1 MYPLRSILVLLLF
14 FFALNVVGELVT
26 GPLMGDVV
34 PTWKI
39 AAVSLISALGA
50 TYQLSRRGLKPGD
63 VFKYFRRSYLIP
75 GLELERLYPALLE
88 KFPPREFKVD
98 LSSDHQEI
106 RIRRKANWR
115 SFGEVL
121 SLKNI
126 DSHLQ
131 LWIRP
136 KYYIDVFDQGQ
147 AYESLLQLEQV
158 LNTESYEA

>member
-1 MYPLRSILVLLLF
+1 MMEPSPI
-14 FFALNVVGELVT
+14 T
-26 GPLMGDVV
+26 
-34 PTWKI
+34 PTDQLKI
-39 AAVSLISALGA
+39 E
-50 TYQLSRRGLKPGD
+50 
-63 VFKYFRRSYLIP
+63 IP
-75 GLELERLYPALLE
+75 
-88 KFPPREFKVD
+88 
-98 LSSDHQEI
+98 
-106 RIRRKANWR
+106 
-115 SFGEVL
+115 L